1 MTPNSCEAKGL
12 LWGCA
17 PILVPRSY
25 PHIPLPRRTNTHI
38 PTSHSFVGRNMSDQS
53 GSLLFQALF
62 ESALQ
67 DYENQTGIPLA
78 SHPLAEQLQNC
89 QSVDFVTTLLQEET
103 QAFRKFRGRDK
114 IIKSLKNVVSAL
126 SSVSAAAS
134 LGQAVG
140 MVCPRP
146 LIGVPRL

>member
-1 MTPNSCEAKGL
+1 
-12 LWGCA
+12 
-17 PILVPRSY
+17 
-25 PHIPLPRRTNTHI
+25 
-38 PTSHSFVGRNMSDQS
+38 MSDQS
-53 GSLLFQALF
+53 GSPLFQVLF

-67 DYENQTGIPLA
+67 DYESQTGIPLA

-89 QSVDFVTTLLQEET
+89 QSVDFVTALLQEET

-126 SSVSAAAS
+126 SSVSTAAS

-140 MVCPRP
+140 MVCLRP
-146 LIGVPRL
+146 LMGV